1 MIIEKET
8 LKVIS
13 CKHPNYDDIY
23 KSYKENEFI
32 FGGGYY
38 LHGKV
43 ESHYGYDLCKFL
55 QLPKSFTYASHLNNE
70 KKTPC
75 RRIKFSGIYN
85 VKVVG
90 YPNECLGFFWYSDD
104 IKEFHGLIVDKTDFE
119 SMKYANECYLNKEDF
134 I

>member
-1 MIIEKET
+1 MIVEKET

-13 CKHPNYDDIY
+13 WKHPNYDDIY

-43 ESHYGYDLCKFL
+43 ESYYGYDLCNFL
-55 QLPKSFTYASHLNNE
+55 QLPERFTYASHLRNE
-70 KKTPC
+70 SKTPC
-75 RRIKFSGIYN
+75 RRIKFEGIYN
-85 VKVVG
+85 VEVVD
-90 YPNECLGFFWYSDD
+90 YPNECLGFFWCGVE
-104 IKEFHGLIVDKTDFE
+104 EFHGLIVDKTDFE
-119 SMKYANECYLNKEDF
+119 SMKYANECYLNKKEF